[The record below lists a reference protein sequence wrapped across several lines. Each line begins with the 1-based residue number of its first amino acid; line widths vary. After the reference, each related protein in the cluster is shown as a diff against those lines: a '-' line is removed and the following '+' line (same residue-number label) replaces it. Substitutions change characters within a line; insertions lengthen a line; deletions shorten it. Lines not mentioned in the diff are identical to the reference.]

1 MASLSSNEIDSIIKE
16 LKEKIADKRF
26 VERYGSSIS
35 MAMGS
40 DYELKLK
47 QEYERLMSEFRVIDK
62 DSNDIIDVN
71 ELTEFLS
78 VLKRERELEVEIDEA
93 YIEDIFRLIDLNSDE
108 KITT

>member
-1 MASLSSNEIDSIIKE
+1 MASLSVSEIDSIIKE

-35 MAMGS
+35 MAMGY
-40 DYELKLK
+40 DYELRLK
-47 QEYERLMSEFRVIDK
+47 KEYERLMNEFKIIDK

-78 VLKRERELEVEIDEA
+78 VLKRERQLEVEIDEV